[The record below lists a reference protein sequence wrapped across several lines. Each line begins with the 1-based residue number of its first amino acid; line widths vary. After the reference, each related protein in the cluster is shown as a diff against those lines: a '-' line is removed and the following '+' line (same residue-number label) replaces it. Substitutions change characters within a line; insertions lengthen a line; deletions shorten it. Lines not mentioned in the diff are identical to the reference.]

1 MCKETPEEIF
11 ARAAAEM
18 KRHMDAVNNKKT
30 KDFDKWWHGKIWGWF
45 EAAEGNLPRTRKI
58 LGLAPCE
65 CPNSATN

>member
-11 ARAAAEM
+11 AMAAAEM

-45 EAAEGNLPRTRKI
+45 EAAEGNLPKTRKI
-58 LGLAPCE
+58 LGLAPCG